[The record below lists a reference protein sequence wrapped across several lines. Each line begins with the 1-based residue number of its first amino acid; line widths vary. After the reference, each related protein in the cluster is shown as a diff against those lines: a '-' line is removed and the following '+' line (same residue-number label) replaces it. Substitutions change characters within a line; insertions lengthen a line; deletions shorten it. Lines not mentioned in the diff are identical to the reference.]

1 MKCSDI
7 IVLQFGKGEKEKKY
21 TYMDVL
27 IDKNIGAFYYQ
38 WQSPPE
44 NWYFKILWCFLWEW
58 LWEPYIGYLI

>member
-38 WQSPPE
+38 LQSPPE
-44 NWYFKILWCFLWEW
+44 N
-58 LWEPYIGYLI
+58 